1 MASLW
6 NYVTRLTSR
15 RHQAPQ
21 QSLPPPDTVG
31 GEEAETA
38 RAAEAVTDHPVSL
51 SQPPLAGVIA
61 EDRVEPASVIEL
73 PAALVAEQAT
83 DAAYPAV
90 IASFIAGGDSVA
102 ATPEPD
108 AVADDAASVSP
119 PALIGVTADDMGEPT
134 IAVERPDGVV
144 AEQARD
150 AAYSAA
156 IAAGDGVAAPPE
168 PEAAAP
174 ASKARAPR
182 RQNNRT
188 EQAAAGRKRANPL
201 PVTPRAL
208 SLDDEIKLLRRAL
221 VGKLKLQNAQ
231 LKAMLERFKP

>member
-6 NYVTRLTSR
+6 SYVTRLTSR
-15 RHQAPQ
+15 RHQASQ

-61 EDRVEPASVIEL
+61 EDRVEPASAIEL

-90 IASFIAGGDSVA
+90 IAIAGGDSVA
-102 ATPEPD
+102 APPEPD
-108 AVADDAASVSP
+108 AVADDAASVSQ
-119 PALIGVTADDMGEPT
+119 PALIDVTAGDIGEPT
-134 IAVERPDGVV
+134 TAVERPDGVV

-156 IAAGDGVAAPPE
+156 IAAGDGFAVSPE

-182 RQNNRT
+182 RQNNRA
-188 EQAAAGRKRANPL
+188 EQADAGRKRANPL
-201 PVTPRAL
+201 EVTPQAI
-208 SLDDEIKLLRRAL
+208 SLNDEIKLLRRAL